1 MLIRYNFSVEGG
13 PSIFN
18 DCISM
23 EQSEWG
29 ILSDQ
34 DIENLKMERFNNWLA
49 SLTCVPEEL
58 EE

>member
-1 MLIRYNFSVEGG
+1 
-13 PSIFN
+13 
-18 DCISM
+18 M